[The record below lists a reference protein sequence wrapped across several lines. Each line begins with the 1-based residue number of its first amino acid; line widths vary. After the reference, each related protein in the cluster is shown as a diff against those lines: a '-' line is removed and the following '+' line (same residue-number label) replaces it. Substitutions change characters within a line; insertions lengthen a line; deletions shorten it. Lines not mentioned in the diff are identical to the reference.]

1 MLPSQLMSLPEN
13 EQAFIVAAIDIKVKH
28 DKKEAQKLKSKGRG
42 KR

>member
-1 MLPSQLMSLPEN
+1 MSLPEN

-28 DKKEAQKLKSKGRG
+28 DKKEAQKLKLKGRG